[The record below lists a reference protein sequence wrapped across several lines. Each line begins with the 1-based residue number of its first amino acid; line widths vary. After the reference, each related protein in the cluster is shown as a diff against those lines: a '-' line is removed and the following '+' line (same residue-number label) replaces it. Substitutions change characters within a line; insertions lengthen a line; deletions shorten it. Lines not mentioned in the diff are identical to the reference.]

1 MWVSLTR
8 NIHLQKWVI
17 RSRRVSMFR
26 PGNIA
31 TRQLSKD
38 QIKRELRLQ
47 HLDGDHDFLS
57 ALDRY
62 PSVDHPN
69 PAWFAIGEKLYVYG
83 ETKALSREEA
93 KGKVSFDR
101 SWNLST
107 YEVRVM
113 RQVTDFTR
121 QPMKYTIIH
130 RGLFPSMT
138 IKKGPN
144 TSGLPDTRSL
154 GGHQTE
160 RSLTSRRQAVDDEG
174 TRLSSS
180 TRINSSTCST
190 DSRRFCQRSEIFKR
204 RPQCWYVAH
213 SHQNG
218 FSLRLLNHDPL

>member
-1 MWVSLTR
+1 MWVSFAR
-8 NIHLQKWVI
+8 NIHLQKCVI
-17 RSRRVSMFR
+17 RSRRVSMLR

-31 TRQLSKD
+31 SRQLSKD
-38 QIKRELRLQ
+38 QIWRELRLQ

-69 PAWFAIGEKLYVYG
+69 PAWFAIGKKLYVYG
-83 ETKALSREEA
+83 ETKALSRGEA

-121 QPMKYTIIH
+121 QPMKYTIIR

-144 TSGLPDTRSL
+144 PGRLPDSRLRGRWWRAKKLVGRGSVPQQESTPRPALRMEVRSSN
-154 GGHQTE
+154 GGADSNAGMWHT
-160 RSLTSRRQAVDDEG
+160 LFRR
-174 TRLSSS
+174 
-180 TRINSSTCST
+180 
-190 DSRRFCQRSEIFKR
+190 
-204 RPQCWYVAH
+204 
-213 SHQNG
+213 
-218 FSLRLLNHDPL
+218 